1 MKREDWD
8 ARYADL
14 GPVTA
19 LQPNRFVAM
28 ETAHLAPGRV
38 LDLACGEGR
47 NAVWLAE
54 QGWQVTGIDFSE
66 VAIERARR
74 LADARRV
81 STEFVVGDVFAIPL
95 EHARYDLVLIAYLQ
109 VGPDQ
114 RSALLEMAV
123 DALAPGGT
131 LLLVA
136 HDLRNLTEGYGG
148 PSSASVLWTV
158 EEATDVLRARGL
170 VVERGEEVRR
180 EVEGAPGP
188 AIDTLVRA
196 HLDTSSP
203 DS

>member
-28 ETAHLAPGRV
+28 ETAQLPPGRV

-47 NAVWLAE
+47 NAVWLAA

-81 STEFVVGDVFAIPL
+81 SAEFVVGDVFAIPL
-95 EHARYDLVLIAYLQ
+95 ERARYDLVLIAYLQ
-109 VGPDQ
+109 VGPEQ
-114 RSALLEMAV
+114 RGAVLERAV

-136 HDLRNLTEGYGG
+136 HDLRNLTEGHGG

-158 EEATDVLRARGL
+158 EEATDALRAHGL

-196 HLDTSSP
+196 RLGTSSR

>member
-19 LQPNRFVAM
+19 LQPNRFVAA
-28 ETAHLAPGRV
+28 ETAQLPPGRA

-74 LADARRV
+74 LANARRV
-81 STEFVVGDVFAIPL
+81 PAEFVVGDVLATPL
-95 EHARYDLVLIAYLQ
+95 EPDRYDLVLIAYLQ
-109 VGPDQ
+109 VGPEL
-114 RSALLEMAV
+114 RGAVLERAV

-136 HDLRNLTEGYGG
+136 HDLRNLTEGHGG

-158 EEATDVLRARGL
+158 DEAADALRAHGL

-196 HLDTSSP
+196 RLDTPPPGS
-203 DS
+203 